1 MKKVLTACILLFLSA
16 AFFASSF
23 ETDVSLFAE
32 LSSAFHSGFYPGAVQ
47 YAERLKQKFPDSALL
62 GESLLIKGESLV
74 HLNDFSEA
82 EKTLYEAQ
90 RHAENSPA
98 LLNVCSY
105 WLGRACEGAGNPAE
119 ALDWYY
125 RYCAAVRENAFSDG
139 GNSSGGAEYYAPA
152 VYHSAGIFY
161 GSKAY
166 DKAIPFL
173 EYVIENGAQYDVPS
187 YTNALFRLMD
197 SYCQSGAQ
205 KKAVSL
211 YNALSESDFS
221 ALQPD
226 GYTADALMLYVGDAY
241 LKDGAYKKAYD
252 LYCAV
257 LKNGEKSLVPLA
269 LKKAY
274 SISSAHRAEIGA
286 EPGEVLADAQKFLS
300 DSPEL
305 LGEFW
310 TRLGADAYA
319 DGEYQKSLLYFD
331 EAEKNV
337 SVDLFLFAALYRA
350 QIAAGKHPDEKSA
363 ARAEQMILRSR
374 GILNEENQAVLLRE
388 SFILLC
394 RYAAIQKHWDDVRR
408 YAAVVAPLDADT
420 REYLAL
426 AEYSTGNYERAS
438 ALLKGMYTNL
448 HALSLARQYDF
459 KNAAAVYSEI
469 AGRRALTDEEL
480 LNYAEIL
487 LYSGRYRESQ
497 IEAAKCRLN
506 EARYVLGLAQFNTWS
521 WPYAEKNFSQYLAS
535 PDKKDEKCVSYAQ
548 FYLGYSQY
556 RQGKSKQ
563 AYEVLSD
570 FVKTYPE
577 HELFWSAQIA
587 AANAAVQNNE
597 PEKAAAH
604 AASAVKN
611 ARSIAQTEEAVLLC
625 AEIYAD
631 SEKYSQ
637 ALAVLAPY
645 TKRSDEFGM
654 KSLFKTGQIYE
665 KLPDLN
671 MADETYKSLAQ
682 KFGSEKLSEEA
693 MYRRGEMFFAAG
705 QYDAAIARFNEYTK
719 KYSTGSFVDA
729 AWYFTAESYVRTGNT
744 ERAILQNRALVK
756 KFPDS
761 PYLYSSCKNLI
772 ELYREQ
778 GDYSAAI
785 EYARFLTEKYGEQAR
800 NDGITELSS
809 ELEKLHSG
817 KSEAIVQGENEFEK
831 SGGENSSAGRISG
844 TKLVSLYA
852 SEAAF
857 LRNAVL
863 LAEKLLPLQRKHLL
877 EESLYAAQNAQFL
890 GKMYRRNER
899 NKSAAELYLLAAEY
913 FRMNALDDDAA
924 AALYGA
930 YDSFRAAG
938 LSGDAEAT
946 AQTLKT
952 LYPDSRQAKNIR
964 IVKAKGEM

>member
-1 MKKVLTACILLFLSA
+1 MKNVLMCCVLLFFPA
-16 AFFASSF
+16 AFFAAPF

-47 YAERLKQKFPDSALL
+47 YADRLKQKFPDSASL
-62 GESLLIKGESLV
+62 GEALLIKGESLV

-82 EKTLYEAQ
+82 EKTLREAQ
-90 RHAENSPA
+90 LHTENSPA
-98 LLNVCSY
+98 LFTDCSY
-105 WLGRACEGAGNPAE
+105 WLGRACEGAGDFSG

-125 RYCAAVRENAFSDG
+125 QYCAAVRGNAFSDG
-139 GNSSGGAEYYAPA
+139 ADGSERQDYYAPA

-161 GSKAY
+161 RKRDY
-166 DKAIPFL
+166 DKAVPFL
-173 EYVIENGAQYDVPS
+173 EYVVQNGAQYDVPS
-187 YTNALFRLMD
+187 YTDALFKLMD
-197 SYCQSGAQ
+197 SYCRSGAQ

-226 GYTADALMLYVGDAY
+226 GYAADALMLYAGDAY
-241 LKDGAYKKAYD
+241 LKDGSYKKAYD

-274 SISSAHRAEIGA
+274 SVSSSHRAEIGA
-286 EPGEVLADAQKFLS
+286 EPGAVLADAQQFLS

-319 DGEYQKSLLYFD
+319 DGDYRKSLLYFD

-337 SVDLFLFAALYRA
+337 PVDLFLFAALYRA

-363 ARAEQMILRSR
+363 ALAERMILKSR

-388 SFILLC
+388 SAVLLC
-394 RYAAIQKHWDDVRR
+394 RYAAIQKHWDDVKK
-408 YAAVVAPLDADT
+408 YAALVAPLDEDT

-426 AEYSTGNYERAS
+426 AEYSTGNYDKAS
-438 ALLKGMYTNL
+438 ALLKGVYTNL
-448 HALSLARQYDF
+448 HALSLARQQDF
-459 KNAAAVYSEI
+459 KNAASVYAEI
-469 AGRRALTDEEL
+469 AAERALTDEEL
-480 LNYAEIL
+480 LNYAKVL
-487 LYSGRYRESQ
+487 LYSGRYREAQ
-497 IEAAKCRLN
+497 IAAAECRLS
-506 EARYVLGLAQFNTWS
+506 EANYVLGLAQFNTWS
-521 WPYAEKNFSQYLAS
+521 WPYAEKNFSLYLAS
-535 PDKKDEKCVSYAQ
+535 PDKKDEKYVSYAQ

-556 RQGKSKQ
+556 RQGKSKK
-563 AYEVLSD
+563 AYETLSG
-570 FVKTYPE
+570 FVKRYPG

-597 PEKAAAH
+597 PEE
-604 AASAVKN
+604 AASHAEAAIQN
-611 ARSIAQTEEAVLLC
+611 AAEIAQTEEAVLLC

-631 SEKYSQ
+631 AQKYNQ

-645 TKRSDEFGM
+645 TKRADEFGM
-654 KSLFKTGQIYE
+654 KSLFAAGQIYE

-671 MADETYKSLAQ
+671 KADETYKSLAQ

-719 KYSTGSFVDA
+719 KYPAGSFVDA

-761 PYLYSSCKNLI
+761 AYLYSSCKNLI

-778 GDYSAAI
+778 GDYPGAL
-785 EYARFLTEKYGEQAR
+785 EYARFLIEKYGDQAR
-800 NDGITELSS
+800 SDGITELSS
-809 ELEKLHSG
+809 DLEKLHSG
-817 KSEAIVQGENEFEK
+817 KSEAVVQAENEFEK
-831 SGGENSSAGRISG
+831 NGGENSASGRISG
-844 TKLVSLYA
+844 TKLVALYA
-852 SEAAF
+852 SDAAF
-857 LRNAVL
+857 LRNAVA
-863 LAEKLLPLQRKHLL
+863 LAEKLLPLQKKHLQ

-890 GKMYRRNER
+890 GKMYRRTER

-913 FRMNALDDDAA
+913 FRMNDMDDDAA

-946 AQTLKT
+946 AQTLKA
-952 LYPDSRQAKNIR
+952 LYPDSRQAKTIR
-964 IVKAKGEM
+964 IGK